1 MLIIDSW
8 YGRTGNNVCQ
18 MIRCI
23 WVALHKKH
31 CIIKFKNKHPFFNS
45 QQIHIKDVS
54 QNIQD
59 QNIIQDIFFNITKY
73 NLPDIPL
80 YKMKDIFQKY
90 LKPITNLNLNLNN
103 DKTDNICIHLRGG
116 DTFSKNPHK
125 SYLPP
130 PLRYYTDII
139 KKYNSCTMVYEDTK
153 NICVNELKKNKKVD
167 VFHKTLQN
175 DIEFLCSCKEL
186 AIGFG
191 TFGLLIY
198 FMNINLKKIYI
209 PDYFYNELPNKN
221 YGTIEVN
228 VIKLPNYIKPGSWKN
243 TDQQRKLLLSY

>member
-90 LKPITNLNLNLNN
+90 LKPITSFDN
-103 DKTDNICIHLRGG
+103 DLKWC
-116 DTFSKNPHK
+116 
-125 SYLPP
+125 Y
-130 PLRYYTDII
+130 
-139 KKYNSCTMVYEDTK
+139 
-153 NICVNELKKNKKVD
+153 KKN
-167 VFHKTLQN
+167 Q
-175 DIEFLCSCKEL
+175 
-186 AIGFG
+186 
-191 TFGLLIY
+191 
-198 FMNINLKKIYI
+198 KI
-209 PDYFYNELPNKN
+209 L
-221 YGTIEVN
+221 V
-228 VIKLPNYIKPGSWKN
+228 
-243 TDQQRKLLLSY
+243 